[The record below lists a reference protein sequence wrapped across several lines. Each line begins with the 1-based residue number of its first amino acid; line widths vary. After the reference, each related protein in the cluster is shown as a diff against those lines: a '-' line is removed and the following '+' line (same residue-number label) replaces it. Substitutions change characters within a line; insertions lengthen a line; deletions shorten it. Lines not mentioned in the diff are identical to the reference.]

1 MRIHDYLPLT
11 LVNANLTGTQPTSV
25 LTELSQM
32 IADSNEELDATRV
45 LTVLEERERL
55 GSTGIGNGIAIPH
68 SKLPGLRSVI
78 LAVGRSA
85 AGIDFDSMDGELTHI
100 FFVIVAPEDSVGV
113 HLSLLARI
121 SALAEDEDVCKAM
134 IRSKSDEDLRNTI
147 IEADE
152 RNGD

>member
-85 AGIDFDSMDGELTHI
+85 AGIDFDSMDGEPTHI

>member
-1 MRIHDYLPLT
+1 MRIQEFLPIE
-11 LVNANLTGTQPTSV
+11 LVNADLSGDQPTSV

-32 IADSNEELDATRV
+32 IADANDELDATRV

-55 GSTGIGNGIAIPH
+55 GSTGIGHGIAIPH
-68 SKLPGLRSVI
+68 SKLPGLNSVI

-85 AGIDFDSMDGELTHI
+85 RGIDFDSMDGEPTHI

-121 SALAEDEDVCKAM
+121 SALAEDEYICKAM
-134 IRSKSDEDLRNTI
+134 IGATTAEELRTI
-147 IEADE
+147 IIT
-152 RNGD
+152 

>member
-68 SKLPGLRSVI
+68 SKLPGLRSLI

-85 AGIDFDSMDGELTHI
+85 AGIDFDSMDGEPTHI